1 VILDSEFQRVQIV
14 TRQCA
19 TSNHVGLISCSETD
33 GKVQSLKQLNV
44 KSRQI
49 TCLFSL
55 FNLGRL
61 LSLTGFIIDY
71 FR

>member
-1 VILDSEFQRVQIV
+1 MILDSEFQRVQIV

-44 KSRQI
+44 KSRQDI
-49 TCLFSL
+49 